1 MQSAESRMFNALRG
15 ALAASDDQSL
25 SCDAV
30 ASPGSFLLTLSDKLK
45 ESQSVGFHVVRNQFG
60 NGQRQKNCSRVQLTE
75 ILALPRLRWDS
86 HVFLVLVVLMLP
98 GFTF

>member
-1 MQSAESRMFNALRG
+1 MLAFILDGNRQMQSAESRMFSTLRG

-45 ESQSVGFHVVRNQFG
+45 ESQSVGFCVVRNQSG
-60 NGQRQKNCSRVQLTE
+60 NGQRQKKKK
-75 ILALPRLRWDS
+75 
-86 HVFLVLVVLMLP
+86 
-98 GFTF
+98 